1 MKTYSGVSVQPL
13 VTLAPALWLVLRMLH
28 KALICHSFAEISP
41 SFKPSNQGP
50 LRSLFC
56 PRFSGGNFSA
66 GHRSSSRVISAN
78 LCLRAVPTG
87 RVCRVLCPFFSI
99 GTMPALCR
107 WTMCFFVVLLFS
119 TMFSTL
125 VAWYNVQHTDV
136 CVLWVPHPVLTNRD
150 MHIYSKRSKRRF
162 QVEPKLSYYIPMAS
176 FLIDFSALGIVN
188 RATADKGKADY
199 QQYSCLHFHL

>member
-87 RVCRVLCPFFSI
+87 RVCRVLCPFFPSAQCQRCVVGQCASSLCSCI
-99 GTMPALCR
+99 VQCVAHWLHGTMY
-107 WTMCFFVVLLFS
+107 
-119 TMFSTL
+119 STL
-125 VAWYNVQHTDV
+125 MSVCSGCHTQ
-136 CVLWVPHPVLTNRD
+136 C
-150 MHIYSKRSKRRF
+150 
-162 QVEPKLSYYIPMAS
+162 
-176 FLIDFSALGIVN
+176 
-188 RATADKGKADY
+188 
-199 QQYSCLHFHL
+199 